1 MPSQQQAS
9 TTPTDARD
17 EWRTPRFVF
26 DYMARRFFFEVDVAA
41 TEQNALC
48 RYKFTRE
55 TNGLE
60 QHWSHFSTAWCNPP
74 YSKLDPWLEKAV
86 AEAADGCTTVMLL
99 PTPNGE
105 ERWGRWLYDTAS
117 EVIFINGR
125 LTFLDS
131 GGKPRAGNNRGS
143 IIAIYRG
150 HDIGNTRYRQI
161 DREDMRAIA
170 QQEESAS

>member
-26 DYMARRFFFEVDVAA
+26 DYMARRFNFRLDVAA
-41 TEQNALC
+41 TNENKLC
-48 RYKFTRE
+48 NSWYTRE
-55 TNGLE
+55 HDALK
-60 QHWSHFSTAWCNPP
+60 QDWHLYPAWCNPP
-74 YSKLDPWLEKAV
+74 YSKLDPWLAKAV
-86 AEAADGCTTVMLL
+86 EEAGRGCTTVMLL
-99 PTPNGE
+99 PTPSGE

-125 LTFLDS
+125 LAFLDS

-150 HDIGNTRYRQI
+150 HDIGHTRYRQI

-170 QQEESAS
+170 HQEEGA